1 MYTITHFLVDS
12 SLLLRSLC
20 YKILSRCNTQQHIA
34 QTEVLLHLKGSTA
47 WKKWARPPDGCRHI
61 NHACMNTFESTA
73 ESNWGFLTTLFS
85 SSDIVIEVCC
95 LNNATSFA
103 KYFLVSHWMQ
113 QIYISKLKGY
123 FEGIVLNTRIMN
135 APQNGLWLV

>member
-47 WKKWARPPDGCRHI
+47 WKKWARPPDGCQHI

-85 SSDIVIEVCC
+85 SSDIMREKC
-95 LNNATSFA
+95 ATLITFYLSQNIFSI
-103 KYFLVSHWMQ
+103 K
-113 QIYISKLKGY
+113 
-123 FEGIVLNTRIMN
+123 LNTINFFLMVRSLT
-135 APQNGLWLV
+135 A